1 MTMMSWNCQGL
12 GRAQD
17 LVIPRLWEMRQDH
30 FPDILFLMETKQKRD
45 TLVDIQTWLGYD
57 RIMNVNPIGYSGGL
71 ALMWKNSVYIDFKYV
86 DKHLL
91 DFHVQF
97 GKFGFFISC
106 VYGEPAR
113 CDRPKLWERL
123 SRIGV
128 FRKEPWGM
136 IGDFNE
142 IRNNAEKIG
151 GPRRSD
157 MSFKPFNDMLE
168 IGEMVD
174 LQSTGDSF
182 TWGGNRGTLSIHSKL
197 DRCFGNK
204 KWFHLFPASNQVFL
218 DKRGSDHRPVM
229 VKLFATVEVK
239 RGQFRFDGRF
249 LHKIGVREEIKKA
262 WLTNHPLFEAS
273 VSDRLKSCRR
283 ALSKWKK
290 KENMN
295 SRVKIKQIQS
305 ALEKE
310 QSLRVS
316 STVRINFLK
325 SELVDAYKEEE
336 FYWQQR
342 CKEKWATKGDLN
354 TKYYHASVKYN
365 RARKQITKLRDEN
378 GHDHFSEEAKGEV
391 ASEYFR
397 NLFKSTN
404 GGDFSQLF
412 EGFSSRVSPSM
423 NESLSKEVSNEEVK
437 EAVFSIK
444 PGSSPGPDGMTGLF
458 FQKYWEIIGSRVTLE
473 VHEFFSSGTFPS
485 DWNFTHLC
493 LLPKIDDPIFMSDL
507 RPISL
512 CSVLYKIISK
522 IMVSRLKPLMAD
534 IVSPTQSA
542 FVEERLITDNI
553 LIAHEVIHALKTNEQ
568 MSSEFMAIKSD
579 MSKAFDR
586 VEWGYLRALL
596 RALGFEENWIE
607 KIMFCVSTV
616 RYATLINEIPY
627 GPILPERG
635 LRQGDPMSPFLFVLC
650 TEGLIHLMHKAV
662 ENGSIHGI
670 QFSEEGPMIHHMLF
684 ADDCLLICKASSE
697 QANKLIEILQIYESA
712 TGQLINVAK
721 SAITFGVKVKDNI
734 KAEIK
739 QITGIEK
746 EGGTGSYLGL
756 PECFSGSKTEILAY
770 IYDRLRDRLSGWF
783 AKLLSLGG
791 KEILIK
797 AVAMAMPVY
806 AMSCFKLTKTS
817 CDNLTKAMA
826 DFWWNSLEH
835 KRKMHWL
842 SWTKLCLA
850 KEQGGL
856 GFKDIQSFNQAL
868 LAKQAWRILNHPD
881 SLLARVFKSRYFKS
895 TDFLSAKNGPR
906 PSYAWRSIQFGKDLL
921 RQGLRK
927 HIGNGETVS
936 VWVDRWI
943 EGNERRVPLMKNIF
957 VDLLLKV
964 SDLIDLQ
971 NNCWNME
978 KLQELFYQEDIDR
991 IMSMK
996 TAFGEEDYWVWVHN
1010 KNGSYS
1016 VKSGYWFINNL
1027 CRREEIR
1034 EAESR
1039 PSLNGL
1045 KADIWKLQTAP
1056 KIKTFFWRAVS
1067 NAIPVGEILVKRG
1080 IKMDPCC
1087 QDCGAQR
1094 ESINHILFQCS
1105 IARQVWALANVPHPQ
1120 NGFDEVSHFSNFHTL
1135 LVMMKNKNISEEVRN
1150 AIPWIVWYLWK
1161 YRNGIIFE
1169 AKKVSASDL
1178 VVKVLE
1184 EAEFWLLAQKNEQ
1197 QREKEEHEA
1206 GMVVIKSWSVPPRG
1220 WLKGNIGVEWNR
1232 VQARSGAAWVI
1243 RDDKGKVLLHSR
1255 RAFSNICSLEEAK
1268 YQALLWSVESFHF
1281 HHLNKIIIALDD
1293 STFPSVVLRPKA
1305 WPSFRCQYIEI
1316 MKRLEKFEWWR
1327 LQKEERSSNRGAFLI
1342 AQSVIKG
1349 GYAQSYVAAGAPF
1362 WLLHLFQYEE
1372 CLSSMGLAS

>member
-1 MTMMSWNCQGL
+1 M
-12 GRAQD
+12 
-17 LVIPRLWEMRQDH
+17 
-30 FPDILFLMETKQKRD
+30 K
-45 TLVDIQTWLGYD
+45 
-57 RIMNVNPIGYSGGL
+57 
-71 ALMWKNSVYIDFKYV
+71 
-86 DKHLL
+86 
-91 DFHVQF
+91 
-97 GKFGFFISC
+97 
-106 VYGEPAR
+106 
-113 CDRPKLWERL
+113 
-123 SRIGV
+123 
-128 FRKEPWGM
+128 
-136 IGDFNE
+136 
-142 IRNNAEKIG
+142 
-151 GPRRSD
+151 
-157 MSFKPFNDMLE
+157 
-168 IGEMVD
+168 
-174 LQSTGDSF
+174 
-182 TWGGNRGTLSIHSKL
+182 
-197 DRCFGNK
+197 
-204 KWFHLFPASNQVFL
+204 
-218 DKRGSDHRPVM
+218 
-229 VKLFATVEVK
+229 
-239 RGQFRFDGRF
+239 
-249 LHKIGVREEIKKA
+249 
-262 WLTNHPLFEAS
+262 
-273 VSDRLKSCRR
+273 
-283 ALSKWKK
+283 
-290 KENMN
+290 
-295 SRVKIKQIQS
+295 
-305 ALEKE
+305 
-310 QSLRVS
+310 
-316 STVRINFLK
+316 
-325 SELVDAYKEEE
+325 
-336 FYWQQR
+336 
-342 CKEKWATKGDLN
+342 
-354 TKYYHASVKYN
+354 
-365 RARKQITKLRDEN
+365 
-378 GHDHFSEEAKGEV
+378 
-391 ASEYFR
+391 
-397 NLFKSTN
+397 
-404 GGDFSQLF
+404 
-412 EGFSSRVSPSM
+412 
-423 NESLSKEVSNEEVK
+423 
-437 EAVFSIK
+437 
-444 PGSSPGPDGMTGLF
+444 
-458 FQKYWEIIGSRVTLE
+458 SRVTLE
-473 VHEFFSSGTFPS
+473 VNDFFSSGTFPS

-512 CSVLYKIISK
+512 CSFLYKIISK

-568 MSSEFMAIKSD
+568 MSSGFMAIKPD

-783 AKLLSLGG
+783 AKLLSLGER
-791 KEILIK
+791 K
-797 AVAMAMPVY
+797 
-806 AMSCFKLTKTS
+806 
-817 CDNLTKAMA
+817 
-826 DFWWNSLEH
+826 SLS
-835 KRKMHWL
+835 KQWQ
-842 SWTKLCLA
+842 WQCL
-850 KEQGGL
+850 
-856 GFKDIQSFNQAL
+856 
-868 LAKQAWRILNHPD
+868 
-881 SLLARVFKSRYFKS
+881 YFKS

-927 HIGNGETVS
+927 HIGNGET
-936 VWVDRWI
+936 
-943 EGNERRVPLMKNIF
+943 
-957 VDLLLKV
+957 V

-1039 PSLNGL
+1039 PSLNDL

-1056 KIKTFFWRAVS
+1056 KIKSFFWRAVS

-1255 RAFSNICSLEEAK
+1255 RAFSNICSLDEAK

-1327 LQKEERSSNRGAFLI
+1327 LQKEERSSNRGAFFI

>member
-1 MTMMSWNCQGL
+1 LLAW
-12 GRAQD
+12 D
-17 LVIPRLWEMRQDH
+17 LRYR
-30 FPDILFLMETKQKRD
+30 
-45 TLVDIQTWLGYD
+45 
-57 RIMNVNPIGYSGGL
+57 
-71 ALMWKNSVYIDFKYV
+71 
-86 DKHLL
+86 
-91 DFHVQF
+91 
-97 GKFGFFISC
+97 
-106 VYGEPAR
+106 
-113 CDRPKLWERL
+113 
-123 SRIGV
+123 
-128 FRKEPWGM
+128 
-136 IGDFNE
+136 
-142 IRNNAEKIG
+142 
-151 GPRRSD
+151 
-157 MSFKPFNDMLE
+157 
-168 IGEMVD
+168 
-174 LQSTGDSF
+174 F
-182 TWGGNRGTLSIHSKL
+182 T
-197 DRCFGNK
+197 
-204 KWFHLFPASNQVFL
+204 
-218 DKRGSDHRPVM
+218 
-229 VKLFATVEVK
+229 
-239 RGQFRFDGRF
+239 
-249 LHKIGVREEIKKA
+249 
-262 WLTNHPLFEAS
+262 
-273 VSDRLKSCRR
+273 VS
-283 ALSKWKK
+283 
-290 KENMN
+290 
-295 SRVKIKQIQS
+295 
-305 ALEKE
+305 
-310 QSLRVS
+310 
-316 STVRINFLK
+316 INFLK

-378 GHDHFSEEAKGEV
+378 GQDHFSEEAKGEV

-423 NESLSKEVSNEEVK
+423 NESLSKEVSNEE
-437 EAVFSIK
+437 
-444 PGSSPGPDGMTGLF
+444 
-458 FQKYWEIIGSRVTLE
+458 
-473 VHEFFSSGTFPS
+473 
-485 DWNFTHLC
+485 
-493 LLPKIDDPIFMSDL
+493 
-507 RPISL
+507 
-512 CSVLYKIISK
+512 IISK

-568 MSSEFMAIKSD
+568 MSSGFMAIKPD

-607 KIMFCVSTV
+607 KIMFCVSTQ
-616 RYATLINEIPY
+616 
-627 GPILPERG
+627 RG

-670 QFSEEGPMIHHMLF
+670 QFSEE
-684 ADDCLLICKASSE
+684 ASE

-756 PECFSGSKTEILAY
+756 PECFMGSKTEILAY

-881 SLLARVFKSRYFKS
+881 SLLA
-895 TDFLSAKNGPR
+895 
-906 PSYAWRSIQFGKDLL
+906 IQFGKDLL

-943 EGNERRVPLMKNIF
+943 EGNERRAPLMKNIF

-1039 PSLNGL
+1039 PSLNDL

-1056 KIKTFFWRAVS
+1056 KIKSFFWRAVS

-1087 QDCGAQR
+1087 QDCGAQ
-1094 ESINHILFQCS
+1094 ESPLITFY
-1105 IARQVWALANVPHPQ
+1105 
-1120 NGFDEVSHFSNFHTL
+1120 SNAPL
-1135 LVMMKNKNISEEVRN
+1135 QDK
-1150 AIPWIVWYLWK
+1150 
-1161 YRNGIIFE
+1161 NGIIFE

-1206 GMVVIKSWSVPPRG
+1206 GMV
-1220 WLKGNIGVEWNR
+1220 L
-1232 VQARSGAAWVI
+1232 
-1243 RDDKGKVLLHSR
+1243 
-1255 RAFSNICSLEEAK
+1255 
-1268 YQALLWSVESFHF
+1268 
-1281 HHLNKIIIALDD
+1281 
-1293 STFPSVVLRPKA
+1293 
-1305 WPSFRCQYIEI
+1305 
-1316 MKRLEKFEWWR
+1316 
-1327 LQKEERSSNRGAFLI
+1327 
-1342 AQSVIKG
+1342 
-1349 GYAQSYVAAGAPF
+1349 
-1362 WLLHLFQYEE
+1362 
-1372 CLSSMGLAS
+1372 